1 MHIERPKSKQPIPEN
16 AKRVF
21 KGVIFDIYQWEQ
33 EMFDGTKAIFER
45 AKRQDSVT
53 VFSVFPDGRIL
64 LNKEE
69 QPGKPPFVAAPG
81 GRVDEGEN
89 LLDAAKRELLE
100 ESGYQAKEF
109 IFWFGQNITPKVDWN
124 VYIFIAKGLKKVADL
139 RLDAGEKVEPFPV
152 TLNELIDMQ
161 FLEHINSR
169 EQEIVLKLFEA
180 KYNPEKK
187 KELEELFK
195 PLENN

>member
-1 MHIERPKSKQPIPEN
+1 MNIERPKSKQPIPEH
-16 AKRVF
+16 AKKVF
-21 KGVIFDIYQWEQ
+21 KGVVFDVYQWEQ

-45 AKRQDSVT
+45 ARRQDSVT
-53 VFSVFPDGRIL
+53 IFPVLPDGRIL

-69 QPGKPPFVAAPG
+69 QPSKPSFIGTPG
-81 GRVDEGEN
+81 GRVEDGES

-100 ESGYQAKEF
+100 ESGYKAEEF
-109 IFWFGQNITPKVDWN
+109 IFWFAQNAMPKVDWA

-139 RLDAGEKVEPFPV
+139 NLDSGEKIKSLPV
-152 TLNELIDMQ
+152 TLDELIEMPNHKD
-161 FLEHINSR
+161 INFR

-180 KYNPEKK
+180 KYNSQKK

-195 PLENN
+195 PLDN

>member
-1 MHIERPKSKQPIPEN
+1 MKIEHPKSKQPIPEN

-21 KGVIFDIYQWEQ
+21 EGVIFDIYQWEQ

-53 VFSVFPDGRIL
+53 VFPVLPDGRIL

-69 QPGKPPFVAAPG
+69 QPGKPPFIGAPG
-81 GRVDEGEN
+81 GRVEDGED

-100 ESGYQAKEF
+100 ETGYRAEKF

-124 VYIFIAKGLKKVADL
+124 VYIFIAKGLKKVTDL
-139 RLDAGEKVEPFPV
+139 YLDAGEKVEPFPV
-152 TLNELIDMQ
+152 TLDELIDMSVHGDMN
-161 FLEHINSR
+161 FR
-169 EQEIVLKLFEA
+169 EQEIVMKLFKA
-180 KYNPEKK
+180 KYNLEKK